1 MTNNHEHISSPQNWP
16 IFILI
21 SLRIKNR
28 TGFRC
33 ILLGTQRIS
42 NVTFV
47 HIRYSA
53 VEFPTYRQL
62 ETGINGT
69 LPICCAHSFPG
80 EDVELDIFGKDEEV
94 LVHLVQFQCLLYQNL
109 ARKSSLQDRKAAWVG
124 EWTIHRTFN
133 KQVIQLLRLNCLKM
147 AVMDVKRCEVEFL
160 TGPLCPRDKS
170 CFLLAFLLSHTQRE
184 VVASSGNI
192 T

>member
-1 MTNNHEHISSPQNWP
+1 MHRTLFFLWAVLAISVTFQWWSSRTQKDKIMTNNHEHISSPQNWP

-62 ETGINGT
+62 ETGVNGT

-80 EDVELDIFGKDEEV
+80 EDVELDFFGKDEEV

-133 KQVIQLLRLNCLKM
+133 KQVIQ
-147 AVMDVKRCEVEFL
+147 
-160 TGPLCPRDKS
+160 
-170 CFLLAFLLSHTQRE
+170 
-184 VVASSGNI
+184 
-192 T
+192 